1 MLLSS
6 LQLDALE
13 AQLGNDLL
21 DALLLDRAQAAGRD
35 AQADEATLAL
45 QPEALHVQVRQ
56 EPPATPVVRVG
67 DRVAGHR
74 PLAGDL
80 TDSGHGC
87 NPQGGAPD
95 GGPENESRFIPANG

>member
-1 MLLSS
+1 MATLLGSE
-6 LQLDALE
+6 LDALG
-13 AQLGNDLL
+13 AQLADHGL

-45 QPEALHVQVRQ
+45 YPEALHVQVRQ
-56 EPPATPVVRVG
+56 EAPATPVVGVG
-67 DRVAGHR
+67 HRVAGHR

-87 NPQGGAPD
+87 NPQEGWPGGHSPRA
-95 GGPENESRFIPANG
+95 RK